1 MALTIAIVLIAGYQ
15 MMKMKNPE
23 GFDYSNAAATKLC
36 GMQAQMIGGAPFM
49 GGASNQAE
57 AMSNCMASWT
67 PSMNMPMAY
76 ISSQF

>member
-15 MMKMKNPE
+15 MMKKSE

-36 GMQAQMIGGAPFM
+36 GMQSQMIGAAPFM

-76 ISSQF
+76 ITSQF

>member
-15 MMKMKNPE
+15 MMKKSE
-23 GFDYSNAAATKLC
+23 GFDYSNAAASKLC
-36 GMQAQMIGGAPFM
+36 GMQSQMIGAAPFM
-49 GGASNQAE
+49 GGASNQSQ